1 MSDPGDQGPTVLFN
15 GSPLEGSV
23 ELPSGITKIPAH
35 GFQYNC
41 SGITHLTL
49 NADLEEIA
57 DGAFS
62 QLSILET
69 IQLNEPNTY
78 FKVIDNVLYN
88 NDISKI
94 LCFPQLRAG
103 EYAMPST
110 ITTMVARQFY
120 NCSKMTKIT
129 LSENLTLIPE
139 YSFVGCSMLDTA
151 IIPSSVVT
159 ISNNAFYGCS
169 ELATL
174 TLNSGLKYINE
185 SAFENCS
192 KLATLTIPATVETI
206 GNRAFFGCSELATL
220 TLNSG
225 LKYIN
230 ESAFENCSKLA
241 ALSIP
246 ATVETIDNRA
256 FYGCSELA
264 SLTLAEGLKTIK
276 YNAFDGCK
284 KLTGCTSLLKLIIED
299 GDEPLTIGRGMN
311 GFDIYQENTWTWIY
325 PQFYQLPLQEVYWGR
340 NITCEYPPFARS
352 GITKISIGPKVTSF
366 GEYSFYDLHSLA
378 TVDILGGLEQWC
390 HFDFTENYSAPFSVG
405 SPTILFNGSALYGN
419 VDIPASVTSIP
430 SHAFQFNCAGV
441 TSINFH
447 ADVRTIADGAF
458 RGLQIM
464 QNIYLDPANPY
475 LECIENVLYNE
486 GITKIYL
493 YPQLKPGDFEVPATV
508 TELGDYLFSNCT
520 KLTGITIPAS
530 VTRLGTELFNN
541 CTALK
546 AVTIEDCDNEL
557 NNNASLHEL
566 PVETLYVGRNIS
578 TTFYNN
584 SYYSENLRY
593 VTISNHVTAFPYNFF
608 FNCNNIQSVNFNGD
622 ITEWC
627 RISFAN
633 ETATPFGSSNVS
645 PILYLNG
652 NPLHSQVN
660 IPSGATKIGAYA
672 FYGQKGVSRIN
683 VPSTVTTIE
692 QNAFNSPFISDVIIA
707 ANGVTT
713 LEAISAINDNTC
725 IYVPKIWLDA
735 YRVAPNWSHFADRIF
750 PDGFLQVTV
759 DLIAM
764 SNSPALL
771 PALNAL
777 EEVDGEYRITALT
790 NLKIRGTMN
799 GFDIL
804 MIRTKMPNLRKL
816 DLSEATIVNN
826 DNGYEYYTGYHTD
839 LETIT
844 PYMFYNIKNLKEI
857 ILPANIK
864 TIQSNAFAKSGITSM
879 VIPSTVKTIGEGAFS
894 ECQDLVNLTLT
905 KGLETIGYNA
915 FWQCTKLRALV
926 LPTTLRRIEGSAFAD
941 CSGLTTIDFAE
952 GLQYIGSWAFAYCY
966 NLKELR
972 MPTSL
977 RQIDE
982 YAFKSCSGLSEVH
995 VPSMITQIGD
1005 YAFKNCGLKSVYAY
1019 TLTPVQI
1026 NQDTFDYTG
1035 TELFAPK
1042 TSFYTYYINT
1052 QWAQF
1057 PILKEFDAKYLKW
1070 YTPRDYDIQ
1079 INTTNP
1085 IPNEDD
1091 ENRAEGNMEPG
1102 SGLIFIGDGQQLV
1115 KDLILNWQ
1123 HGANYPALIEDGNLD
1138 VEELKFIMNVY
1149 PGRWYFF
1156 SFPFDIK
1163 ISDTSFDGK
1172 YVWRYYDAEERAENG
1187 SGGWKNVT
1195 DGWLRAN
1202 VGYIFQANK
1211 EGDLELPVNN
1221 PQFAQSTGQ
1230 KEVPLESHPATNAQ
1244 DASWNFVGNPNLS
1257 YYDLDDVENSGFT
1270 APITVWDE
1278 EQQTYT
1284 AVVPGD
1290 DEYDFHPFQAYF
1302 VQTPENTDNLTFDDE
1317 NRSTYVQ
1324 TEQKAGNR
1332 SRAHAARRVNEKRLL
1347 VNLILSNGSTTD
1359 KTRVIFNDD
1368 NRMDYEAGRDA
1379 NKFMSMANVPQLYSL
1394 DAKGVKYA
1402 VNARPNGNRE
1412 VRLGFVA
1419 TADGTYTI
1427 EADRMDCS
1435 MALKDNLTGQI
1446 HVFDKGDYEFYS
1458 EAGTFDNRFT
1468 LISGLDVTAIT
1479 GNKIEGIDISTFD
1492 GGIVINGAT
1501 EGEVKIYNVNG
1512 VKSTSISGTGSA
1524 MLTPGTYIV
1533 SYNGKSTKVVV
1544 K

>member
-1 MSDPGDQGPTVLFN
+1 MNKFLKTQLTLLVLMVCSSVTAFGQENSVVEINGIFYRLYQQEMWTEGHWDNQNNWVPGEQYTDYYASVTHNPDIDPWSSGNADEKYQGDLVIPETVN
-15 GSPLEGSV
+15 YNNQDYRVTGCEGSAYYCAHNLTSISFPKTITYIDCNYLA
-23 ELPSGITKIPAH
+23 ELNK
-35 GFQYNC
+35 
-41 SGITHLTL
+41 
-49 NADLEEIA
+49 LEAIIVDSENPNYTTI
-57 DGAFS
+57 DG
-62 QLSILET
+62 
-69 IQLNEPNTY
+69 
-78 FKVIDNVLYN
+78 VLYN
-88 NDISKI
+88 KEVTNI
-94 LCFPQLRAG
+94 LAFPCKRGGVYRVPA
-103 EYAMPST
+103 T
-110 ITTMVARQFY
+110 ITEFGNG
-120 NCSKMTKIT
+120 NCIGKPT
-129 LSENLTLIPE
+129 LDELI
-139 YSFVGCSMLDTA
+139 
-151 IIPSSVVT
+151 
-159 ISNNAFYGCS
+159 
-169 ELATL
+169 
-174 TLNSGLKYINE
+174 
-185 SAFENCS
+185 
-192 KLATLTIPATVETI
+192 IPATVTKI
-206 GNRAFFGCSELATL
+206 GNYVFQTYDSNIKKVTIEDSDSELTVGSG
-220 TLNSG
+220 NSG
-225 LKYIN
+225 
-230 ESAFENCSKLA
+230 
-241 ALSIP
+241 P
-246 ATVETIDNRA
+246 
-256 FYGCSELA
+256 
-264 SLTLAEGLKTIK
+264 
-276 YNAFDGCK
+276 
-284 KLTGCTSLLKLIIED
+284 
-299 GDEPLTIGRGMN
+299 
-311 GFDIYQENTWTWIY
+311 GFDDNGQHIQIW
-325 PQFYQLPLQEVYWGR
+325 PLFYNCKIQEVYWGR
-340 NITCEYPPFARS
+340 NLKGSNPPFACNGS
-352 GITKISIGPKVTSF
+352 FTKVTFGPKVTSVPK
-366 GEYSFYDLHSLA
+366 YSFYDCYGIN
-378 TVDILGGLEQWC
+378 TVEVLGGLEQWMG
-390 HFDFTENYSAPFSVG
+390 FDFTKNYT
-405 SPTILFNGSALYGN
+405 SPLWANSNGTVLFNGSTLYGN
-419 VDIPASVTSIP
+419 VDIPASITSIP
-430 SHAFQFNCAGV
+430 SHAFQYGCAAV
-441 TSINFH
+441 TSLNIH
-447 ADVRTIADGAF
+447 ANVSDIADGAF
-458 RGLQIM
+458 RGLKIL
-464 QNIYLDPANPY
+464 QNIYLDANNPY
-475 LECIENVLYNE
+475 FILDENVLYNKE
-486 GITKIYL
+486 VTKIYL
-493 YPQLKPGDFEVPATV
+493 YPQLKPGDYIVPATV
-508 TELGDYLFSNCT
+508 TELGDYLFSGCS
-520 KLTGITIPAS
+520 KLTSITIPAS
-530 VTRLGTELFNN
+530 VMKLGTCLFDG

-546 AVTIEDCDNEL
+546 AVTIEDSNDEL
-557 NNNASLHEL
+557 VNNAALDGTA
-566 PVETLYVGRNIS
+566 VETMYIGRNIS
-578 TTFYNN
+578 LRFYYDTYEW
-584 SYYSENLRY
+584 SSGSHSLRY
-593 VTISNHVTAFPYNFF
+593 LTISNKVTAFPYGFF
-608 FNCNNIQSVNFNGD
+608 SGCKILQSVNFNGN
-622 ITEWC
+622 ISEWC
-627 RISFAN
+627 NISFAN
-633 ETATPFGSSNVS
+633 ETATPFGSPNAS

-660 IPSGATKIGAYA
+660 IPNGATKIGAYA

-692 QNAFNSPFISDVIIA
+692 QYAFNSPYISDVIIA
-707 ANGVTT
+707 GNSVIT
-713 LEAISAINDNTC
+713 LESTSAFNDNTC
-725 IYVPKIWLDA
+725 IYVPKNLLAA
-735 YRVAPNWSHFADRIF
+735 YRAAPKWSDLADRIF

-790 NLKIRGTMN
+790 NLKIKGTMN
-799 GFDIL
+799 GYDIL

-816 DLSEATIVNN
+816 DLSEVTIVNN
-826 DNGYEYYTGYHTD
+826 DNNYEYYTGYHTD

-844 PYMFYNIKNLKEI
+844 PYMFYNIKNLKEV

-864 TIQSNAFAKSGITSM
+864 TIQSYAFAKSGITSM
-879 VIPSTVKTIGEGAFS
+879 VIPSTIKTIGSYAFYNC
-894 ECQDLVNLTLT
+894 EDLVNLTLT
-905 KGLETIGYNA
+905 KGLETIEWNA
-915 FWQCTKLRALV
+915 FCECRKLRALV
-926 LPTTLRRIEGSAFAD
+926 LPTSLKRIESNAFEY

-952 GLQYIGSWAFAYCY
+952 GLQYIGSYAFEGCY

-977 RQIDE
+977 RQID
-982 YAFKSCSGLSEVH
+982 YGAFQSCSGLKEVH

-1026 NQDTFDYTG
+1026 NQDTFDYTNV
-1035 TELFAPK
+1035 ELFAPK

-1057 PILKEFDAKYLKW
+1057 PVLKEFDARYLKW
-1070 YTPRDYDIQ
+1070 YTPRDYDIE

-1085 IPNEDD
+1085 IPNADD
-1091 ENRAEGNMEPG
+1091 NNRAEGNMEPG

-1347 VNLILSNGSTTD
+1347 VNLILSDGSTTD

-1379 NKFMSMANVPQLYSL
+1379 NKFMSMASVPQIYSL
-1394 DAKGVKYA
+1394 DAKNVKYA
-1402 VNARPNGNRE
+1402 INARPNGNRE

-1419 TADGTYTI
+1419 TAEGNYTLT
-1427 EADRMDCS
+1427 ADRMDCC

-1446 HVFDKGDYEFYS
+1446 HVFDEGGYEFYT
-1458 EAGTFDNRFT
+1458 EAGTFDDRFT

-1479 GNKIEGIDISTFD
+1479 GKKIDGVDISTFD
-1492 GGIVINGAT
+1492 GGIVVNGAT
-1501 EGEVKIYNVNG
+1501 EGEVKIYNING
-1512 VKSTSISGTGSA
+1512 VKSASISGIGTA
-1524 MLTPGTYIV
+1524 MLSTGTYIV
-1533 SYNGKSTKVVV
+1533 SYNGKSTKVVI